1 MIAIRI
7 AALAAVAGFGLSFG
21 LPAAAAPI
29 SASPLPPGDV
39 VLVQARPQG
48 APQAQSNAR
57 HDAQAQIY
65 FVRGLANVFSRG
77 MDEMAARLRPHGFA
91 PHVMN
96 HRGWQ
101 NATDT
106 IARNYRAGRRSPI
119 ILVGHSLGANAVVRM
134 AKRLQTKGIPVAY
147 LATFDPT
154 HSLTVPSNVQSFVN
168 FYQNNGHG
176 RPVLFPANRGDDKV
190 NLNLTSSPGMTHTNI
205 DQSERLQNIVIGRIL
220 EITAR

>member
-7 AALAAVAGFGLSFG
+7 AALAVVAGFGLSLC
-21 LPAAAAPI
+21 LPAAAAPV
-29 SASPLPPGDV
+29 SVPPLPSADV
-39 VLVQARPQG
+39 VRVQARPQAQTQARPG
-48 APQAQSNAR
+48 ANP
-57 HDAQAQIY
+57 DTQAQIY

-77 MDEMAARLRPHGFA
+77 MDEMAARLRPYGFT

-134 AKRLQTKGIPVAY
+134 AKRLQTKGVPVAY

-176 RPVLFPANRGDDKV
+176 RPAVFPANRGDDKV
-190 NLNLTSSPGMTHTNI
+190 NLNLTNSPGMTHTNI

>member
-29 SASPLPPGDV
+29 SVPPLPPSADV
-39 VLVQARPQG
+39 VLVQARPQA
-48 APQAQSNAR
+48 APQAPNAR
-57 HDAQAQIY
+57 HDTQAQIY

-77 MDEMAARLRPHGFA
+77 MDEMGARLRPYGFA

-96 HRGWQ
+96 HRGSQ
-101 NATDT
+101 NAADT
-106 IARNYRAGRRSPI
+106 IARNYRAGRRSPV

-134 AKRLQTKGIPVAY
+134 AKRLQTKGVPVAY

-176 RPVLFPANRGDDKV
+176 RPAVFPANRGDDKV
-190 NLNLTSSPGMTHTNI
+190 NLNLTNSPGMTHTNI